1 MSVKKIFITLITVV
15 ACVMVGAFVL
25 NVLMPNAITT
35 GTNAVEDQL
44 YKATGIKMDFNGD
57 AGQGGNNYTDGNKV
71 YSGKYNATDNKS
83 NTGAAGG
90 NVNGFK
96 KQ

>member
-57 AGQGGNNYTDGNKV
+57 ANQGGNNYTDGNTV
-71 YSGKYNATDNKS
+71 YGGKQSATGNEA
-83 NTGAAGG
+83 NTGANGG
-90 NVNGFK
+90 NVKGFK
-96 KQ
+96 K

>member
-15 ACVMVGAFVL
+15 ACVMIGAFVL

-35 GTNAVEDQL
+35 GTNAIESQL
-44 YKATGIKMDFNGD
+44 YRATGIKMDFNGD
-57 AGQGGNNYTDGNKV
+57 KDTSV
-71 YSGKYNATDNKS
+71 YSTGNQVYGGKYNATDDKS

-96 KQ
+96 K

>member
-57 AGQGGNNYTDGNKV
+57 AGQGNNNYTDSNRV
-71 YSGKYNATDNKS
+71 YGGKYQANQQQG
-83 NTGAAGG
+83 TGTNNGQ
-90 NVNGFK
+90 NVGGFK
-96 KQ
+96 K